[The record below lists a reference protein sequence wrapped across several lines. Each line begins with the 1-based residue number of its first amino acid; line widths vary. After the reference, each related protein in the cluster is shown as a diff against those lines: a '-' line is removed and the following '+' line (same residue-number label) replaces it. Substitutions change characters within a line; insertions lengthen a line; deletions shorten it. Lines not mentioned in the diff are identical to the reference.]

1 MIKLITKQQ
10 IGRFVT
16 LSENISDLDIDMF
29 IRDAQEF
36 DTISV
41 FPIAL
46 INAIEAKVLAKIQQ
60 WNKNRSYGVDDLV
73 LFETYY
79 AALASNTDSQ
89 PPSSDWQANEL
100 MNFYAEYL
108 LPFIAYSFYYRFIA
122 YHGVKITQAGLKQL
136 VDDTSI
142 NVSDKMRGEMLGDI
156 KSKLNVWTG
165 KISKKLNDVYYTFD
179 GVQYLPEIGKHTHLR
194 PQIKV
199 YALGARNYNDRR
211 VNDRC
216 CPPYNNYE
224 PL

>member
-1 MIKLITKQQ
+1 MTKLITKQQ

-41 FPIAL
+41 LPAGL
-46 INAIEAKVLAKIQQ
+46 LNAIEAKVMAKIQQ
-60 WNKNRSYGVDDLV
+60 WNKNKTYSTGDLV

-79 AALASNTDSQ
+79 TALAGNTDSQ

-165 KISKKLNDVYYTFD
+165 KISKKLNDVSYTFD
-179 GVQYLPEIGKHTHLR
+179 GVQYLPSVDQKMHLK
-194 PQIKV
+194 PQIKI
-199 YALGARNYNDRR
+199 YALGSRNYNDRR
-211 VNDRC
+211 C
-216 CPPYNNYE
+216 CPPFNNYE